1 MEEVRDA
8 AGSKKGRALGA
19 RPSIESL
26 GRFALCWD
34 RRTTFVLLA
43 PVPIEGQIG
52 EQRRPAEPVIDLDIA
67 ELRVPE
73 AAKQPKDEVDHCQE
87 QRPVFHELRQLE
99 GPSEMRL
106 VLAQQVIAD

>member
-1 MEEVRDA
+1 MNRISAAARGEPRWKSCVTL
-8 AGSKKGRALGA
+8 AGSKKGRAPTLA
-19 RPSIESL
+19 HVPSIEQL

-34 RRTTFVLLA
+34 RRTAFVLLA

-73 AAKQPKDEVDHCQE
+73 AAKQPKDEVDQGQE
-87 QRPVFHELRQLE
+87 
-99 GPSEMRL
+99 
-106 VLAQQVIAD
+106 